1 LTSPDETSKN
11 ADELHDRFAKTAQR
25 IATREERA
33 REALRQKLRA
43 FVELSG
49 DERVLDAGAGTGG
62 LAFAI
67 APLVREVI
75 AVDLVP
81 ALLDEGRK
89 RAGPFPNVTFV
100 EGDVTQ
106 LDFEDGSFDVAGTVR
121 TLHHVPRPELVVAEL
136 VRVTRFGGRVLIIDQ
151 IAPIDPLAGVELDR
165 FERARDPSHMRT
177 LPDTDVRAL
186 LEMNSL
192 VLRRSS
198 FEQEERDLEP
208 YLDLAGC
215 EGEPR
220 QQAAALAPVGGSVT
234 IGWYLAAK
242 PVPAA

>member
-1 LTSPDETSKN
+1 MTSPDETSKH
-11 ADELHDRFAKTAQR
+11 AEELHERFEKTARR

-33 REALRQKLRA
+33 REALRQKLRE

-67 APLVREVI
+67 APLVQEVI

-100 EGDVTQ
+100 EGDVTK
-106 LDFEDGSFDVAGTVR
+106 LDFEDGSFDLAGTVR

-151 IAPIDPLAGVELDR
+151 IAPIDPLAAVELDR

-186 LEMNSL
+186 LDANRL
-192 VLRRSS
+192 VLQSS
-198 FEQEERDLEP
+198 LFEQEERELEP

-215 EGEPR
+215 EGESR
-220 QQAAALAPVGGSVT
+220 QQAVALAPVGGSVT